1 MQCVPRVMVEADIQK
16 SSSQGDCPLVTF
28 ALFAYNQEQYIR
40 EAVEAALAQ
49 TYEPLEI
56 IFSDDCSSDRTFDII
71 EELVKEYVGPHK
83 VLLNKNQVNL
93 GSSGLGRHVN
103 HVLAM
108 AKGQLVVFAAGD
120 DISLPCRTKELVQL
134 WSKTGQPP
142 CSLHSA
148 VETLSTDPLDTGKLI
163 SGCASFDGVNIQEGI
178 RLGMKGVLGA
188 SHAITKNLF
197 DHFGP
202 LPEGTIFEDRT
213 LAFRSLLA
221 GKVLYCPKA
230 LVRYRQHSESITS
243 RKNYEDQIRWERWID
258 GTIAQYKSFLADYQL
273 FMANQPLDGAVLSA
287 INAKI
292 RRAERS
298 RNLVSGNQFG
308 RALAAFHYSED
319 FSFSDRI
326 AFILQSAGLKKNII
340 YKSLS
345 LIWKIK
351 LKLNRK
357 VSIENFN
364 SH

>member
-108 AKGQLVVFAAGD
+108 AEGQLVVFAAGD

-134 WSKTGQPP
+134 WSKVGQPP

-163 SGCASFDGVNIQEGI
+163 SGRASFDGVTIQECI
-178 RLGMKGVLGA
+178 RLGVKGVLGA
-188 SHAITKNLF
+188 SHAVTKDLF
-197 DHFGP
+197 ERFGP
-202 LPEGTIFEDRT
+202 LPEGTLFEDRT
-213 LAFRSLLA
+213 LAFRSYLA
-221 GKVLYCPKA
+221 GKIIYHPKA
-230 LVRYRQHSESITS
+230 LVKYRLHAESITS
-243 RKNYEDQIRWERWID
+243 KEIYQDPIRWMRWID
-258 GTIAQYKSFLADYQL
+258 GTIAKYQSFLADYQL
-273 FMANQPLDGAVLSA
+273 FMGERTLDGAILSE
-287 INAKI
+287 IKKGI
-292 RRAERS
+292 HRAERS
-298 RNLVSGNQFG
+298 RNLVSGSTLE
-308 RALAAFHYSED
+308 RAVAAFYYSNE
-319 FSFSDRI
+319 FSSPDRI
-326 AFILQSAGLKKNII
+326 AFILQRTGMRQTVFYKIVSAAWRLMRRA
-340 YKSLS
+340 
-345 LIWKIK
+345 W
-351 LKLNRK
+351 
-357 VSIENFN
+357 
-364 SH
+364 